1 MTGAKRDDVPPPE
14 ACGYELL
21 GPDLYEVTWMSG
33 HIERIA
39 AHDISFS
46 KNRVIF
52 LADANGRMRV
62 QLSTL
67 EEDVRT
73 IRSVTEDEVLLLG
86 DGGEPA

>member
-1 MTGAKRDDVPPPE
+1 MPSSSPTPE
-14 ACGYELL
+14 PAGHEPLE
-21 GPDLYEVTWMSG
+21 PDLYELTWMSG

-46 KNRVIF
+46 NSRVIF

-67 EEDVRT
+67 EEDLRT
-73 IRSVTEDEVLLLG
+73 IRSITEDEVLVLG